1 MTQPNTPPPL
11 TEGGHPPQ
19 AHRADELRQVFFER
33 VLSGISSPLELMHS
47 IEQVFPPCD
56 SLPATL
62 AQLDDL
68 KRCLDSFRPL
78 NQDQLVRLLET
89 WDTQY
94 TYESNRIEGNTLTLQ
109 ETHLVIAKGMT
120 IKGKKLDEHLEA
132 RNHQEAIYYIRDL
145 AGRDTVLSEY
155 LLNSIHNIVLGG
167 IRPHDAGVYR
177 KLDVT
182 ITGARH
188 IPPQSYMVKKLMEDI
203 FLWYSNQYGQLHPV
217 LLAADM
223 HEKVVGVHPWI
234 DGNGRTSRLLM
245 NLILMQNGF
254 PIARIAGD
262 DDARLV
268 YYNALEQAQVD
279 GNSEPFRQLVASY
292 VRQALIEYLAMVSG
306 NIGDDAKGKGAYF
319 FERMQA
325 LTDHGT
331 ELEKVAG
338 TYMTDP
344 AFEECRD
351 DEKRW
356 DGAKG
361 GK

>member
-1 MTQPNTPPPL
+1 MTLPSSPHPLPEDGQPTLSPS
-11 TEGGHPPQ
+11 Q
-19 AHRADELRQVFFER
+19 VDSLRQVFFER
-33 VLSGISSPLELMHS
+33 VLSRISSPMDLLDS
-47 IEQVFPPCD
+47 LNRAFPPP
-56 SLPATL
+56 STLPEAL

-78 NQDQLVRLLET
+78 NQDQLARLLES

-132 RNHQEAIYYIRDL
+132 RNHQEAIHYIRDL

-177 KLDVT
+177 KQDVT

-188 IPPQSYMVKKLMEDI
+188 IPPQTYLVKKLMEDI
-203 FLWYSNQYGQLHPV
+203 FLWYADQLGKLHPV

-223 HEKVVGVHPWI
+223 HERVVGVHPWI

-262 DDARLV
+262 DDARLA
-268 YYNALEQAQVD
+268 YYNALEQAQVEGD
-279 GNSEPFRQLVASY
+279 SETFRRLVASY
-292 VRQALIEYLAMVSG
+292 VRQSLFEFLAMVSG
-306 NIGDDAKGKGAYF
+306 NMGEDAKGKGGYF
-319 FERMQA
+319 FNRM
-325 LTDHGT
+325 TSGKTSPGD
-331 ELEKVAG
+331 EL
-338 TYMTDP
+338 
-344 AFEECRD
+344 
-351 DEKRW
+351 
-356 DGAKG
+356 
-361 GK
+361 